1 MKTSE
6 SDKKLRARLFTALVK
21 EQKVDPSHMTTGQWM
36 DLYAELGRRVAAEKA
51 AQAATKSQTGE
62 ESAVSDWDEAKRQ
75 SKLAIL
81 RVRKLPEDFVNPWL
95 NDSRLAGVWFDYL
108 PDGLEFCLSCIG
120 RVDILLISLITGKSP
135 AEVIDGLR
143 GRIYQ
148 DPGLWEECFY
158 QGFVP
163 AEEYLSG
170 NLTPKLTLAR
180 NADSYYDGWFADNV
194 RALEAALP
202 PAQDAAGIYVGLG
215 SPFVMPWVIDQF
227 ICYLLGGRLYSLSEP
242 DYIPSEYRTTYD
254 PASATW
260 YIPEKGR
267 YRHSSRSTKVWGT
280 SRMEAL
286 HILERTLNGRI
297 PQVFDET
304 SGGRAVNRTETLLA
318 CEKQRLMR
326 QAFSDWVWKDE
337 HRADLLRRA
346 YQERFGRIVP
356 RRFDGSNLTLPGLS
370 ESTNLYP
377 YQKDAVAKM
386 LACRN
391 VLLAHDVGSGKTY
404 EMIAAAVEMRR
415 MGIAVKPMFVVP
427 NHIVGQWES
436 IFDEMMPRASLLV
449 VDPKVFTPKKR
460 ESLLIRAK
468 EGDFDGIIVPY
479 SCFEQISLSP
489 ECRRELL
496 SEELVKVTDRI
507 RRCPKVSARVRSR
520 ERRLREQIQEL
531 ERMITAGSSSIGF
544 DELGV
549 DALFVDEA
557 HNFKNYPIDTK
568 CEGLLGINRTGS
580 AKCVDLMEKVRLI
593 QKIGGRV
600 VFATGT
606 PITNSVSDLYILQS
620 YLQNDELERLGI
632 AHFDAWTGM
641 FAEKTADFEID
652 VTTRSYRLASRF
664 GAFHNLPE
672 LTKLFG
678 LIADFHSMEH
688 SADLPLFE
696 GYTDVY
702 QEKSERLSEYL
713 ITLSDR
719 ADGVRSGG
727 VARSADNLLKITTD
741 GRKAALDIRLVDPTA
756 PFDPSCKAAL
766 CAQRVAE
773 IYQNGEDGR
782 LTQLIFCDSSV
793 PKASFNLY
801 DEMRRLLV
809 LQGIPQEQIA
819 FVHDYE
825 TDKERETLFSAVNE
839 GKIRILLGSTQK
851 LGIGV
856 NVQQRLVAIHHLDLP
871 WRPADLVQREGR
883 ILRQGNTNAS
893 VQIFRYITVGSF
905 DAYSWQLLETKQ
917 KFICALLS
925 GSVQSRDGED
935 VDSVVLDYAEIK
947 ALSLG
952 NPLLRKRAEAS
963 SEIYRLTSLQRG
975 WQENRRKCEKSAA
988 ELPGKIDSLREQ
1000 VSHVVH
1006 DIAGL
1011 SDCPSMSSEDAK
1023 HMGEV
1028 ILTALEGWV
1037 GESTERELT
1046 RYRGFALILP
1056 AGMTKEKPY
1065 LWVQGS
1071 ERYYVEAGTTPTG
1084 MIRRLERRLSTLTEV
1099 LIEFNRRLEQ
1109 SEQELSEL
1117 KALLEKSDPYADRL
1131 SQLEERLR
1139 AIDRRLGLVKP
1150 G

>member
-1 MKTSE
+1 MKTGE
-6 SDKKLRARLFTALVK
+6 SDKKLRARLFTELVK
-21 EQKVDPSHMTTGQWM
+21 EQKVDPSHMTTAQWM

-51 AQAATKSQTGE
+51 SQALKTPTGE
-62 ESAVSDWDEAKRQ
+62 ESAVPDWDEAKRQ

-81 RVRKLPEDFVNPWL
+81 RVRELPDDFVNPWL
-95 NDSRLAGVWFDYL
+95 NDPRLSGVWFDYL
-108 PDGLEFCLSCIG
+108 PDALDFCLSCIG

-158 QGFVP
+158 RGFVS
-163 AEEYLSG
+163 AEEYLTG
-170 NLTPKLTLAR
+170 NLNTKLTLAR
-180 NADSYYDGWFADNV
+180 RADSYYDGWFSDQV

-202 PAQDAAGIYVGLG
+202 SGQTPDGIYVGLG
-215 SPFVMPWVIDQF
+215 SPFVMPWIIDQF
-227 ICYLLGGRLYSLSEP
+227 ICYMLGGRLYSLTEP
-242 DYIPSEYRTTYD
+242 DYIPSEYRTVYD
-254 PASATW
+254 SASATW

-267 YRHSSRSTKVWGT
+267 YRHSSRSTRVWGT
-280 SRMEAL
+280 PRMEAL
-286 HILERTLNGRI
+286 HILERTLNGRV

-304 SGGRAVNRTETLLA
+304 SAGRAVNRSETLLA

-337 HRADLLRRA
+337 HRANLLQKA
-346 YQERFGRIVP
+346 YQERFCRIVP
-356 RRFDGSNLTLPGLS
+356 RRFDGSRLTLPDLS
-370 ESTNLYP
+370 ENARLYP
-377 YQKDAVAKM
+377 YQKDAVARM
-386 LACRN
+386 LASRN

-404 EMIAAAVEMRR
+404 EMVAAAVEMKR
-415 MGIAVKPMFVVP
+415 MGIAAKPMFVVP
-427 NHIVGQWES
+427 NHIVGQWED
-436 IFDEMMPRASLLV
+436 IFKLMKPDAVLLV
-449 VDPKVFTPKKR
+449 VDPKNFTPKKR

-468 EGDFDGIIVPY
+468 EGEFDGIIVPY
-479 SCFEQISLSP
+479 SCFEQIPLSP
-489 ECRRELL
+489 ECRREGLSAELDKL
-496 SEELVKVTDRI
+496 SEQI

-520 ERRLREQIQEL
+520 ERRLREQIPEL
-531 ERMITAGSSSIGF
+531 DRMIRSETSPVGF

-568 CEGLLGINRTGS
+568 CEGLLGINRNGS

-593 QKIGGRV
+593 QKAGGRV

-606 PITNSVSDLYILQS
+606 PITNSVSDMYIMQS

-652 VTTRSYRLASRF
+652 VTTRSYRLTSRF

-672 LTKLFG
+672 LTNLFG
-678 LIADFHSMEH
+678 MIADFHSMEH
-688 SADLPLFE
+688 SDDLPLFE
-696 GYTDVY
+696 GYSDVY

-719 ADGVRSGG
+719 ADGVRSGS
-727 VARSADNLLKITTD
+727 VARSVDNLLKITTD
-741 GRKAALDIRLVDPTA
+741 GRKAALDLRLVDPTA

-766 CAQRVAE
+766 CARRAAE
-773 IYQNGEDGR
+773 IFHSGEKER

-801 DEMRRLLV
+801 DELRRLLI
-809 LQGIPQEQIA
+809 LQGVPENQIA

-825 TDKERETLFSAVNE
+825 SDKERETLFSAVNE
-839 GKIRILLGSTQK
+839 GSIRILLGSTQK

-856 NVQQRLVAIHHLDLP
+856 NVQERLAAIHHLDLP
-871 WRPADLVQREGR
+871 WRPADLTQREGR
-883 ILRQGNTNAS
+883 ILRQGNRNAR

-975 WQENRRKCEKSAA
+975 WQENRRKCEKAAA

-1011 SDCPSMSSEDAK
+1011 SDSPPSGGENAK
-1023 HMGEV
+1023 HIGEV
-1028 ILTALEGWV
+1028 ILTALSGWI
-1037 GESTERELT
+1037 GENTERELT
-1046 RYRGFALILP
+1046 GYRGFTLILP

-1071 ERYYVEAGTTPTG
+1071 ERYYVEAGNTPIG
-1084 MIRRLERRLSTLTEV
+1084 MIRRLDRRLSTLTEV

-1109 SEQELSEL
+1109 SEQELAEL
-1117 KALLEKSDPYADRL
+1117 NAILEKPDPYAERL
-1131 SQLEERLR
+1131 TQLEERLR